1 MRWFNFHTHS
11 NYCDGSDNPRLY
23 VEKAITLDF
32 SAIGFS
38 GHSPLPFDNAWSIRP
53 GKIEDYCNEIN
64 KLKLQ
69 FQDKIDIF
77 LGLEIDYIPE
87 ITTRFDVFKQQQKLD
102 YHIGSVHLVKN
113 LENKLLWF
121 IDGPEE
127 GYINGLDKIFQNNP
141 QKAVETYYRQIKEM
155 VLIEKPDVIG
165 HFDKVKMHNK
175 DRFFSENETW
185 YKKQISETLKV
196 ISKAES
202 IIEINTR
209 GIYKKKTETLFPDVS
224 ILEQCYMMDI
234 PITLSSDSHKPEE
247 LNGYFNETIDI
258 IKSIGF
264 KHLYTLSLKGWKRI
278 DIK

>member
-23 VEKAITLDF
+23 VEKAIELDF

-53 GKIEDYCNEIN
+53 GKISEYCEEIN
-64 KLKLQ
+64 GLKLQ

-87 ITTRFDVFKQQQKLD
+87 ITTRFDVFKQQQQLD

-113 LENKLLWF
+113 LESKLLWF

-127 GYINGLDKIFQNNP
+127 GYIQGLEKIFQNNP
-141 QKAVETYYRQIKEM
+141 QKAVETYYLQIKEM
-155 VLIEKPDVIG
+155 VIKEKPDVIG

-175 DRFFSENETW
+175 DRFFSEKETW
-185 YKKQISETLKV
+185 YQKQISETLKV
-196 ISKAES
+196 ISKSES
-202 IIEINTR
+202 IMEINTR
-209 GIYKKKTETLFPDVS
+209 GIYKKKTKALFPDVA
-224 ILEQCYMMDI
+224 ILEQCYMMNI

-247 LNGYFNETIDI
+247 LNYYFNETIDI

-264 KHLYTLSLKGWKRI
+264 KHLYTLSLNGWKRI